1 MEGQTSDAS
10 FPSPPS
16 ASPGGTGRGQRLA
29 GHNVLSLWGGVK
41 ETCPAGSW
49 GHGPLVME
57 WPSQGTG
64 HHKTHSPLSSR
75 LRRPS
80 VAQEHSLSH
89 FQKLW
94 ENLPVGHI
102 VLRGKSQFF
111 DFSSLLD
118 PTGLCLATSHLH
130 FQVRPHPMSRVVLQ
144 AEQLRSPRRQQQVAQ
159 TIQTPSS
166 APAGPPPTTTPTAA
180 TTKRGGENHQHTG
193 QPRI

>member
-1 MEGQTSDAS
+1 M
-10 FPSPPS
+10 
-16 ASPGGTGRGQRLA
+16 
-29 GHNVLSLWGGVK
+29 K
-41 ETCPAGSW
+41 ETCPASSW

-64 HHKTHSPLSSR
+64 HHKTHSPLSSH
-75 LRRPS
+75 LRRRS
-80 VAQEHSLSH
+80 AAQEHSLSH

-94 ENLPVGHI
+94 ENLLVGHM

-130 FQVRPHPMSRVVLQ
+130 FQVRPLPSSRVVLQ
-144 AEQLRSPRRQQQVAQ
+144 AERLRSPRRQQQVAQ

-166 APAGPPPTTTPTAA
+166 APAGPAPGCRCPPPPTATRNAVGKTTSTQGSQQFERAEFLCPL
-180 TTKRGGENHQHTG
+180 
-193 QPRI
+193 

>member
-1 MEGQTSDAS
+1 MLVSLGPWSQSLQSVKPFFPGILCCPEGLRGLGGEGQTSDAS

-64 HHKTHSPLSSR
+64 HHKTHSPLSSH

-80 VAQEHSLSH
+80 VAREHSLSH

-94 ENLPVGHI
+94 ENLLVGHM

-111 DFSSLLD
+111 DFFSLLD

-130 FQVRPHPMSRVVLQ
+130 VQVRPHPTSRVVLQ
-144 AEQLRSPRRQQQVAQ
+144 AERLRSP
-159 TIQTPSS
+159 
-166 APAGPPPTTTPTAA
+166 
-180 TTKRGGENHQHTG
+180 G
-193 QPRI
+193 Q